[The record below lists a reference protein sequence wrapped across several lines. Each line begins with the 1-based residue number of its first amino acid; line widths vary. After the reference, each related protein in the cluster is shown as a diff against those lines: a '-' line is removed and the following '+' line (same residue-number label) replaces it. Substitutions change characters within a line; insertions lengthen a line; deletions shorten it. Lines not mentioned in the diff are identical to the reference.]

1 MNAYQQSIL
10 DHLVSMTKTDKRY
23 AWWAA
28 KNYAEIDPHQ
38 LADMPELLTAR
49 MKAHQASIEQKTG
62 VSTNE

>member
-10 DHLVSMTKTDKRY
+10 NHLVSMAQQDKRY

-28 KNYAEIDPHQ
+28 HNYKEIDPHQ
-38 LADMPELLTAR
+38 LADMPALLTER